1 MAIYTILTEAELGSH
16 ADKVDFI
23 LNNFVDNAKNPTRI
37 MLKFD
42 DSLPASLSSYDSYT
56 ESEVQA
62 MQSDSS
68 SDWYLG

>member
-1 MAIYTILTEAELGSH
+1 MAIYTILTETELGAH
-16 ADKVDFI
+16 EDKVDFI
-23 LNNFVDNAKNPTRI
+23 LNNFVDHAKNPTRI

-56 ESEVQA
+56 QSEVQA

-68 SDWYLG
+68 SEWYLG

>member
-1 MAIYTILTEAELGSH
+1 MLLYNSCYYWHQTTCIY
-16 ADKVDFI
+16 KYFI
-23 LNNFVDNAKNPTRI
+23 LNNFVDTAKNPKRV
-37 MLKFD
+37 MLKFN

>member
-1 MAIYTILTEAELGSH
+1 MAIYTILTETELGDQ
-16 ADKVDFI
+16 ANKVDFI
-23 LNNFVDNAKNPTRI
+23 LNNFVDTAKNPKRV
-37 MLKFD
+37 MLKFN

-56 ESEVQA
+56 ESEVQT

>member
-1 MAIYTILTEAELGSH
+1 MAIYTILTETELGAHS
-16 ADKVDFI
+16 DKVDFL
-23 LNNFVDNAKNPTRI
+23 LNHFVDTAKNPKRI
-37 MLKFD
+37 MLKFN